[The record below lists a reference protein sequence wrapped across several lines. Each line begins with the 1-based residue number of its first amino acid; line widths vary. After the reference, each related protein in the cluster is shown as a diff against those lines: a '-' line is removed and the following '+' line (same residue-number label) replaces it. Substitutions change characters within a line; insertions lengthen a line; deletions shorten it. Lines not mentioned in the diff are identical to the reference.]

1 MGDIKQKIKFM
12 FGNNK
17 KVLENY
23 FFMTVLQ
30 ILNSLFFLLLY
41 PYLIRTLGAESYGL
55 YVFALAIVYCFITI
69 INFGFDMP
77 AVKTIAQNIDDK
89 NVKEDILSCVFTAKV
104 YLGLVSLVIFS
115 GIILFIPSLRANWV
129 VFFLCFSQVITHII
143 FPQWYFQGIQ
153 QMRIVT
159 YIQLGFKLLSLPFIF
174 LFVQQKE
181 DLCLF
186 ALIVSVS
193 SILGA
198 LMAILII
205 RVKDGLLIHWS
216 KLVEIKKHG
225 VEALPFFASNS
236 MNTIKQQSAV
246 VMLGSFFSMHDVAF
260 YDLAMKIF
268 TVPMVLVS
276 SINNALYP
284 KIVVLEDFSNT
295 VRKILKVENVIGM
308 MIVLFLFFF
317 GKWIIMIMG
326 GSSMSEAYPLLV
338 IISFSVFG
346 QLTVGAICNFIFIPK
361 NKSKYVAHNQLVAFV
376 TFFVVALLGIWL
388 DGRIFMVPL
397 ALTLSVFS
405 ELIYSRFVVW
415 RKKMLS

>member
-1 MGDIKQKIKFM
+1 MGDIKQRIKST

-55 YVFALAIVYCFITI
+55 YVFSLAIVYSFITI

-77 AVKTIAQNIDDK
+77 AVKIVAQNIDDK
-89 NVKEDILSCVFTAKV
+89 TVKEDILSCVFTAKV
-104 YLGLVSLVIFS
+104 YLGIVSLVVFS
-115 GIILFIPSLRANWV
+115 MIVLLVPSLRANWFI
-129 VFFLCFSQVITHII
+129 FFISFSQVITQII

-174 LFVQQKE
+174 VFVQQKD
-181 DLCLF
+181 DLWLF
-186 ALIVSVS
+186 ALLVSVF

-205 RVKDGLLIHWS
+205 RFKDGLIIHWS
-216 KLVEIKKHG
+216 KFAEIKKHS

-246 VMLGSFFSMHDVAF
+246 VILGSFFSMHDVAF

-268 TVPMVLVS
+268 SVPMVLVS

-284 KIVVLEDFSNT
+284 KIVVLENFSNT
-295 VRKILKVENVIGM
+295 VKKILKIENIIGII
-308 MIVLFLFFF
+308 IVLFLFFF
-317 GKWIIMIMG
+317 GNRVILIMG
-326 GSSMSEAYPLLV
+326 GSSMLEAYPLLI

-346 QLTVGAICNFIFIPK
+346 QLTVGAICNFIFIPL
-361 NKSKYVAHNQLVAFV
+361 NKSKYIARNQLVAFV
-376 TFFVVALLGIWL
+376 TFFVIALLGIWL
-388 DGRIFMVPL
+388 DGRLFMVPL

-405 ELIYSRFVVW
+405 ELIYSRFIVW
-415 RKKMLS
+415 KKKMLS